1 MKRVFTDLSLHKPIF
16 QDDRTGRRMTQ
27 EHQMLQRLRNQMIS
41 KSHQQLGPRHSL
53 QNTDRHTYAQASQ
66 RRISVQHEP
75 LMSDNRPRSNAVVVD
90 SQTLPNLKNSPYY
103 NVSDVGLIRRDSN
116 NPRAS
121 STSPSHENI
130 YYNKDAIA
138 LQKNLKKNSKTF
150 SDSSNSL
157 RGSDFGDDSDDDFV
171 DVHGLTGIEDES
183 GRSIYYNLRDTLVNQ
198 RANLR
203 ERVKRKS
210 QIEQPNYENLVPT
223 HSRHS
228 SRFVM
233 IVIISM

>member
-1 MKRVFTDLSLHKPIF
+1 M
-16 QDDRTGRRMTQ
+16 
-27 EHQMLQRLRNQMIS
+27 
-41 KSHQQLGPRHSL
+41 
-53 QNTDRHTYAQASQ
+53 
-66 RRISVQHEP
+66 
-75 LMSDNRPRSNAVVVD
+75 
-90 SQTLPNLKNSPYY
+90 
-103 NVSDVGLIRRDSN
+103 SDVGLIRKDSN

-138 LQKNLKKNSKTF
+138 LQKNLKTNSKTF

-157 RGSDFGDDSDDDFV
+157 RGSDFGDDSNDDFV

-223 HSRHS
+223 HSRYS

-233 IVIISM
+233 IVIITI